1 VDVIL
6 PVYKTFLFPHSNS
19 MLSPIVGRAYGVGET
34 DEEGIGEADDDEADD
49 DEADDEG
56 MGETG
61 MNLI

>member
-1 VDVIL
+1 
-6 PVYKTFLFPHSNS
+6 

-49 DEADDEG
+49 EG